1 MMKSSEAF
9 EKHFIAG
16 EELLSTTTIDVTT
29 YNNKKTRE
37 TLLISNMK
45 LCIMFNENEYYI
57 IEHSNILNCYYIET
71 ETIVSSESESEDQGP
86 LPEVASDRK
95 PDDKPESGDK

>member
-1 MMKSSEAF
+1 MATIGGVAFRLFDRLPEPGDQVTHEGFRFTVKARSGLRISEIQVQKVSSSN
-9 EKHFIAG
+9 KHQVDAV
-16 EELLSTTTIDVTT
+16 DD
-29 YNNKKTRE
+29 
-37 TLLISNMK
+37 
-45 LCIMFNENEYYI
+45 
-57 IEHSNILNCYYIET
+57 IET